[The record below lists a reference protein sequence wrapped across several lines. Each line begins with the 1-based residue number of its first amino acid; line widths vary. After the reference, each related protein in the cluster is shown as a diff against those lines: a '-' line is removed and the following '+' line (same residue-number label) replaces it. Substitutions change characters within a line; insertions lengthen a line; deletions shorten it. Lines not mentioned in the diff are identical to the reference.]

1 MSAPFVSPENSQ
13 LAFIWLV
20 TQHTTGQCLGDG
32 GEKNLVLWASPKA
45 KISLRRRHW
54 LESGIMLQNPTK
66 DISVL
71 KKPPQTL
78 HPRSKTICLRK
89 GGGGGGRRNQCRLLE
104 WKYPSISSEIVLSKQ
119 KNQSLIIRKKKKK
132 QTTKKNNIKGVMVE
146 GNTEN

>member
-89 GGGGGGRRNQCRLLE
+89 GGGGGTKSVQAFGM
-104 WKYPSISSEIVLSKQ
+104 KISFNKFRDSPLQTEESKPHN
-119 KNQSLIIRKKKKK
+119 KKKKKK
-132 QTTKKNNIKGVMVE
+132 QITKKNNIKGVMVE